1 MQSSW
6 ITTLAYGLAFAGLAL
21 WAVLVLA
28 VALFGVDIVYP
39 LSVVWVVA
47 AVLPALGIAMLFLI
61 ATGDREEGGSEG

>member
-28 VALFGVDIVYP
+28 VALFGVDIAYP

-61 ATGDREEGGSEG
+61 ATGDREEGESEG